1 MKTPVQS
8 GWAAGRFD
16 AWLFDLDNTLY
27 HHSCDLF
34 AQMDER
40 MQAFICETL
49 AIDRT
54 QARLLQKGYYESH
67 GTTLRGLMDHHGI
80 DPHRFTEFVH
90 EIDVTPVPPSPELD
104 AALSRLPGRKI
115 VFTNGSL
122 RHAENVMARLGV
134 AHHFEAIFDIAAAD
148 FVPKPAD
155 QSYRL
160 VVERFGLQPRR
171 TLMLDDAARN
181 LKPAATLGMTTV
193 WVRTELPH
201 GREGS
206 DGDHV
211 HHVADDLASWLD
223 HAVGTPSRL

>member
-1 MKTPVQS
+1 MNARPPN

-40 MQAFICETL
+40 MQAFICERL
-49 AIDRT
+49 AIDRA
-54 QARLLQKGYYESH
+54 QARALQKGYYHSH

-80 DPHRFTEFVH
+80 DPDRFIEFVH
-90 EIDVTPVPPSPELD
+90 AIDVSVVPAWPALD

-115 VFTNGSL
+115 VFTNGSV

-134 AHHFEAIFDIAAAD
+134 TRHFEAVFDIAAANY
-148 FVPKPAD
+148 VPKPAEEA
-155 QSYRL
+155 YRL
-160 VVERFGLQPRR
+160 IVERFGLAPRR

-181 LKPAATLGMTTV
+181 LKPAAAMGMTTV
-193 WVRTELPH
+193 WVRTDSAH
-201 GREGS
+201 GREGA

-211 HHVADDLASWLD
+211 HHIADDVAAWLEN
-223 HAVGTPSRL
+223 AIGAPAGP

>member
-1 MKTPVQS
+1 MQTPPRS
-8 GWAAGRFD
+8 GWATGRFD

-49 AIDRT
+49 AIDQT
-54 QARLLQKGYYESH
+54 EARALQKGYYESH
-67 GTTLRGLMDHHGI
+67 GTTLRGLMDHHGV

-90 EIDVTPVPPSPELD
+90 AIDVTPVPASPALD
-104 AALSRLPGRKI
+104 TALSRLPGRKI
-115 VFTNGSL
+115 VFTNGSA

-134 AHHFEAIFDIAAAD
+134 AHHFEAVFDIAAAN
-148 FVPKPAD
+148 FVPKPAVE
-155 QSYRL
+155 SYRR
-160 VVERFGLQPRR
+160 VVQRFGLAPRR

-181 LKPAATLGMTTV
+181 LVPAAALGMTTV

-211 HHVADDLASWLD
+211 HHVADDLAVWLD
-223 HAVGTPSRL
+223 HAMGVSGNP

>member
-1 MKTPVQS
+1 MNAQPSS

-40 MQAFICETL
+40 MQAFICERL
-49 AIDRT
+49 AIDRE
-54 QARLLQKGYYESH
+54 QARALQKGYYHSH

-80 DPHRFTEFVH
+80 DPDRFIEFVH
-90 EIDVTPVPPSPELD
+90 EIDVSVVPAWPALD
-104 AALSRLPGRKI
+104 AALGRLPGRKI
-115 VFTNGSL
+115 VFTNGSV

-134 AHHFEAIFDIAAAD
+134 TRHFEAVFDIAAANY
-148 FVPKPAD
+148 VPKPAEEA
-155 QSYRL
+155 YRL
-160 VVERFGLQPRR
+160 IVERFSLAPRR

-181 LKPAATLGMTTV
+181 LKPAAAMGMTTV
-193 WVRTELPH
+193 WVRTDSAH
-201 GREGS
+201 GREGA

-211 HHVADDLASWLD
+211 HHIADDVAAWLEN
-223 HAVGTPSRL
+223 AIGAPAGP

>member
-1 MKTPVQS
+1 MKTPPRS

-49 AIDRT
+49 SIDRV
-54 QARLLQKGYYESH
+54 QARALQKGYYESH

-90 EIDVTPVPPSPELD
+90 EIDVTPVPPSPALD
-104 AALSRLPGRKI
+104 ATLTHLPGRKI
-115 VFTNGSL
+115 IFTNGSA
-122 RHAENVMARLGV
+122 RHAENVMGRLGV
-134 AHHFEAIFDIAAAD
+134 AHHFEAVFDIAAAN
-148 FVPKPAD
+148 FVPKPAAE
-155 QSYRL
+155 SYRR
-160 VVERFGLQPRR
+160 VVERFGLAPHR

-181 LKPAATLGMTTV
+181 LVPAAALGMTTV

-201 GREGS
+201 GLAGS

-211 HHVADDLASWLD
+211 HHVADDLAAWLD
-223 HAVGTPSRL
+223 HAMGTSGQL